1 MKATRLVIPIVM
13 GLALVFVVL
22 ISPAY
27 AQSDYFLIPAVVYD
41 YEPWSDPGGNAGGGF
56 LVSGNSLSMDGNCS
70 FDGGWTYCGAGIAVQ
85 RPIGVDAVVGFV
97 VEWYDATVETQTH
110 ASPQAI
116 GFDLSGNG
124 SVFGGQSGCAVS
136 AACPSPYVGRWCMTD
151 VDPGDLEHL
160 DCNEEPN
167 IWSSEAVTGT
177 NDSLVVFV
185 VQSSGGTLDIE
196 IDIETYWLVLE
207 CPDGHLPDEEN
218 VCQEYIPPP
227 PTGPVDVGATCSFN
241 YTSTITT
248 TNGTGTATYSYT
260 IAANLVANYSF
271 EDSDGVNPADWTV
284 WGYEPPIGI
293 FAPLFY
299 GSGIFDARTGLRY
312 FRPGRDNHVVLI
324 QDMPLYESGVYQA
337 GFYYRCGASGGSCSS
352 YNSANLNWG
361 GTQVASVLLHPST
374 ILTTYQAISGTRVT
388 GGGSAWLQMELT
400 GPMMDNDEIFVDD
413 LFVWPVDESGE
424 ILCDPDY
431 YPVPPGQPVTSTVPI
446 DTNCSIQ
453 FGDICFPA
461 VDDSSCW
468 DCQRPTSLLE
478 LGRWISWLVCQVRN
492 LFFCHLYHWLLALGN
507 LVLGVFGN
515 VFSFLNWLAGLPNT
529 ALAWLGGFWQ
539 DAINWVG
546 GAWQNIWAW
555 VGNVWSTL
563 ATGIRTFFH
572 SLLQRLLDTPLVQ
585 FLYGVLS
592 RLELI
597 LEFGAAA
604 FTWFINALQTLG
616 RGIISL
622 IELVIDLFQSV
633 IQAFIDPEYDWSLV
647 PGANPDG
654 GFLPGDLGGDGPS
667 PQKVLWLILLGLGTL
682 DASIGDLGVS
692 SLQYVPIG
700 LLSIGLVLWT
710 LKKWEFIL
718 PAA

>member
-1 MKATRLVIPIVM
+1 MKATRLVIPIIV

-27 AQSDYFLIPAVVYD
+27 AQSEYFLIPAVIYD
-41 YEPWSDPGGNAGGGF
+41 YETWSDPGGNAGGGF
-56 LVSGNSLSMDGNCS
+56 LVSGNSMSMDGTCTY
-70 FDGGWTYCGAGIAVQ
+70 DGGWTYCGAAMAVA
-85 RPIGVDAVVGFV
+85 RPGDVDAVLGFV
-97 VEWYDATVETQTH
+97 IDWSDATVDTQTH

-116 GFDLSGNG
+116 GFDLGNG

-151 VDPGDLEHL
+151 IDPGDLEHL

-177 NDSLVVFV
+177 NDSLAVFV

-196 IDIETYWLVLE
+196 IDVETYWLVLE
-207 CPDGHLPDEEN
+207 CPEGYVPNGEN
-218 VCQEYIPPP
+218 VCVEDEGPPP
-227 PTGPVDVGATCSFN
+227 APPVEFPTCSFN

-248 TNGTGTATYSYT
+248 TAGTGTATYSYT
-260 IAANLVANYSF
+260 VSANLIQNGSF
-271 EDSDGVNPADWTV
+271 EEGGYFPDSWTFV
-284 WGYEPPIGI
+284 SDIPPLTNQWWGDSEFLAYS
-293 FAPLFY
+293 
-299 GSGIFDARTGLRY
+299 GSRY
-312 FRPGRDNHVVLI
+312 MDSYSQHQHYRLV
-324 QDMPLYESGVYQA
+324 QDMQLYASGQYQA
-337 GFYYRCGASGGSCSS
+337 GFYARPSAHYLNAFGQVKMIWGGSVVAQSGLIT
-352 YNSANLNWG
+352 NTW
-361 GTQVASVLLHPST
+361 QVF
-374 ILTTYQAISGTRVT
+374 SGTRAT
-388 GGGSAWLQMELT
+388 GGGSAWLEMAYFSLVPGT
-400 GPMMDNDEIFVDD
+400 STDVYGDHAFI
-413 LFVWPVDESGE
+413 WPIDSNGD
-424 ILCDPDY
+424 ILCDPSF

-446 DTNCSIQ
+446 DTNCAIQ
-453 FGDICFPA
+453 FGDVCFPA
-461 VDDSSCW
+461 AGDTSCW
-468 DCQRPTSLLE
+468 DCQRPTSFLE

-492 LFFCHLYHWLLALGN
+492 LFFCHLYHWLLSLGN

-539 DAINWVG
+539 DAIDWMG
-546 GAWQNIWAW
+546 GAWQSIWTW

-563 ATGIRTFFH
+563 VTGIRTFFH

-604 FTWFINALQTLG
+604 FAWFINALQTLG

-622 IELVIDLFQSV
+622 IELVVDLFQSV